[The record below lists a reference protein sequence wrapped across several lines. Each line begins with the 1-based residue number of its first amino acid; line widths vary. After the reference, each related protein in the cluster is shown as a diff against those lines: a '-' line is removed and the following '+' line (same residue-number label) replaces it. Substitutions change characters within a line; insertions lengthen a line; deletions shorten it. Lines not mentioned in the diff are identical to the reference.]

1 MAKIRT
7 FIAVELPT
15 EVRSAAARLAKSL
28 AEAPVEARWTEPDNL
43 HWTLQFLGDVTVNET
58 PRICQ
63 AVAKAVANLP
73 RFELHALGAGA
84 FPKIERPRTLWLG
97 AQEGRDQ
104 MIALHD
110 QIEESMSALGFRSEG
125 RRFRPH
131 ITLGRL
137 RHVDAG
143 LDTLIELL
151 RSHVEFDAGRMDV
164 REVAIFSSELRRT
177 GPIYTRLGTA
187 KLAGS

>member
-1 MAKIRT
+1 
-7 FIAVELPT
+7 
-15 EVRSAAARLAKSL
+15 
-28 AEAPVEARWTEPDNL
+28 
-43 HWTLQFLGDVTVNET
+43 
-58 PRICQ
+58 
-63 AVAKAVANLP
+63 
-73 RFELHALGAGA
+73 
-84 FPKIERPRTLWLG
+84 
-97 AQEGRDQ
+97 

-151 RSHVEFDAGRMDV
+151 RSHTEFDAGRMDV
-164 REVAIFSSELRRT
+164 REVAIFSSELRRN